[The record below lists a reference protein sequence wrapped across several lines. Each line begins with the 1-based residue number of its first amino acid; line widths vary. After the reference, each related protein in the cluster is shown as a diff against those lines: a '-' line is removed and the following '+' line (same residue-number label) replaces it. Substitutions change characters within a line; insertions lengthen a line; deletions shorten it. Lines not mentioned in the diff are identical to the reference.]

1 MNLVEEL
8 KWRGLLHDIMP
19 GTDELMQKEKIT
31 AYCGFDPTSD
41 SLHIGNLV
49 PIILLKHLQ
58 NYGHS
63 PIALI
68 GGATGMVGD
77 PSGKSAERN
86 LLDID
91 TLRHNEACVKKQLQR
106 FLNFDNSCI
115 NKAEIVNN
123 YDWFK
128 DYNFLDFIR
137 EVGKHIT
144 VNYMMA
150 KDSVQKR
157 LEGGMSFTEFSYQLI
172 QGYDFYWLWKN
183 KNVKVQAAGS
193 DQWGNIVTG
202 TELIRRMG
210 GGEGFAFTNPLITKA
225 DGSKFGKSES
235 GNIWLDEHKTTPYQ
249 FYQFWFNTTDVDAAK
264 YIKIFTFL
272 QQQEID
278 NLILNHN
285 SDPGKRLLQ
294 KELANQVTIL
304 VHGKSNLEEAL
315 AITEK
320 LFNTNSLESLQQL
333 SQQEFLLLCNGLP
346 VHQASKNIIGGQIN
360 ILQILTESNIFPS
373 KAEARKMIEANGLS
387 INKEKCTEIAKVFAA
402 TDVLHDKY
410 ILVQKGKKNNF
421 LLELI

>member
-8 KWRGLLHDIMP
+8 TWRGLLHDIMP
-19 GTDELMQKEKIT
+19 GTNELMQQEKIT

-86 LLDID
+86 LLDLD
-91 TLRHNEACVKKQLQR
+91 TLRYNEAAVKKQLEH
-106 FLNFDNSCI
+106 FLNFEDGCV

-225 DGSKFGKSES
+225 DGSKFGKSEN
-235 GNIWLDEHKTTPYQ
+235 GNIWLDETKTTPYQ
-249 FYQFWFNTTDVDAAK
+249 FYQFWFNTADVDAEK

-272 QQQEID
+272 PQQEIE
-278 NLILNHN
+278 NLIQNHN
-285 SDPGKRLLQ
+285 SDPGKRALQ
-294 KELANQVTIL
+294 KELACQVTTL
-304 VHGKSNLEEAL
+304 VHGTIKLQEAI

-320 LFNTNSLESLQQL
+320 LFNTNSLASLL
-333 SQQEFLLLCNGLP
+333 ELTDQEFLILCNGLA
-346 VHQASKNIIGGQIN
+346 VHQVSKNIIVNGAN
-360 ILQILTESNIFPS
+360 IVQVLTDSAIFPS
-373 KAEARKMIEANGLS
+373 KAEARKMIAANGLS
-387 INKEKCTEIAKVFAA
+387 INKEKCADVAKMFTTE
-402 TDVLHDKY
+402 DVLHGKY